1 MCPGKVHILQL
12 PRDSVE
18 PLSISPVVFDFL
30 LMSGTVGP
38 SRPALSGSG
47 ELVRGMGASPSFLK
61 GSGVGGRQWW
71 ASWPEKICF
80 PISWGLQIYI
90 LGQTG
95 MQPLPCMLI
104 IVLTFTV
111 VPVGFLRALPGPS
124 QGRTLRSQREQKA
137 SQVSKWISGTH
148 SGGNIH
154 LKIKIF
160 LTCFGYRET
169 NPEGLYLNVLL

>member
-1 MCPGKVHILQL
+1 MWPGKVHILQL

-30 LMSGTVGP
+30 LMSGTMGP

-47 ELVRGMGASPSFLK
+47 ELVRVMGASPSFLK
-61 GSGVGGRQWW
+61 GSGRGGDNGGQAGQKRS
-71 ASWPEKICF
+71 ASPF
-80 PISWGLQIYI
+80 LGLQIYI

-160 LTCFGYRET
+160 LTCFGYQET